1 MIDHV
6 TLVLS
11 IQLSQQLV
19 NGSLVVTV
27 GDKNYTAETELR
39 ITDRII
45 VDPAQRIVVTNWKL
59 YSGIGGGLGA
69 VLVVGVATAVVLGV
83 VIYYYRR

>member
-39 ITDRII
+39 ITDHII

-59 YSGIGGGLGA
+59 YSSIGGGLGA

>member
-1 MIDHV
+1 MTDHV
-6 TLVLS
+6 TLMMS

-27 GDKNYTAETELR
+27 GDKNYTAETEFR

-59 YSGIGGGLGA
+59 YSGIGGGLGV